1 MKKRDNVMWGII
13 LIILGIILAGKTTGL
28 YNIDIFFKGWWT
40 LFIIIPSIIGLIN
53 DKDKK
58 DDILL
63 LVVGVVLLLE
73 SRNIIDFDMI
83 WELLLPLG
91 IIYLGLSL
99 IFKKK

>member
-1 MKKRDNVMWGII
+1 MEKRKNTMWGVI
-13 LIILGIILAGKTTGL
+13 LIILGIIVAGKTTGL
-28 YNIDIFFKGWWT
+28 YNIDIFFEGWWT
-40 LFIIIPSIIGLIN
+40 LFIIIPSIIGIIN

-58 DDILL
+58 DNIILL
-63 LVVGVVLLLE
+63 IVGILLLLE